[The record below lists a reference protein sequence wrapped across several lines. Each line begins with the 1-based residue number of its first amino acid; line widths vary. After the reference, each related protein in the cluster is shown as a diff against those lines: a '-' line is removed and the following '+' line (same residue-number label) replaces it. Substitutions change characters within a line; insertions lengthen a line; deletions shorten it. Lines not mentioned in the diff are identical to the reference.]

1 MWHEVPSMNSRL
13 NYSSTGSLQGIP
25 QPKPIIMEIAWG
37 QYRRAECE
45 TANE

>member
-13 NYSSTGSLQGIP
+13 NYNPPTEINY
-25 QPKPIIMEIAWG
+25 MEIAWG

-45 TANE
+45 AANE